1 MQYNENLLPFRDL
14 QKVYCINVQENVQR
28 REFMETQFKLLE
40 IDPAIVEFVDATTPL
55 SDDYRLYKRRGK
67 LNYKNKIAQAISLS
81 HKKIWEDIKKNQY
94 YAAMVLED
102 DIEFN
107 ISYLKELKSK
117 ISLYDMRNKRY
128 FIHLLT
134 SYPDAIMERH
144 QHVRDNLAHVNVKYG
159 IGAYIINYKAAFML
173 SREDWFFPITQPVDD
188 YSWLVKRKLGFKHQY
203 AFLPF
208 ICQNSS
214 QPKTRSFPQQ
224 VFFVSNFSKQ

>member
-1 MQYNENLLPFRDL
+1 MQYTESLLPFKDI
-14 QKVYCINVQENVQR
+14 QKVYCINVVENVQR
-28 REFMETQFKLLE
+28 REFMETQFFLLE
-40 IDPAIVEFVDATTPL
+40 IDPSIIEYINAVTPR
-55 SDDYRLYKRRGK
+55 SDEYIKCKRRGK

-81 HKKIWEDIKKNQY
+81 HKNIWEDIKKNQY

-107 ISYLKELKSK
+107 IAYLKDLKTK
-117 ISLYDMRNKRY
+117 ISMYSLREKRY
-128 FIHLLT
+128 FMHLLT
-134 SYPDAIMERH
+134 SYPNAVMERH
-144 QHVRDNLAHVNVKYG
+144 QHTRDNITQVNIKYG
-159 IGAYIINYKAAFML
+159 VGAYIINSKAAFML
-173 SREDWFFPITQPVDD
+173 SRDDWFFPITQPVDD
-188 YSWLVKRKLGFKHQY
+188 YMWFVKRKLNFKHQY